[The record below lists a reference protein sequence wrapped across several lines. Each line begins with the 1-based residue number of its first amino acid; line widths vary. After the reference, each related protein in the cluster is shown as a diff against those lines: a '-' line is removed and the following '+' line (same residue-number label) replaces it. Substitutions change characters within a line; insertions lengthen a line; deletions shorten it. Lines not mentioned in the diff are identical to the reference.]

1 MDHPRPI
8 LFLNLQQINVESEYT
23 MVVNGA
29 GIQTSDVL
37 DLSLLHK
44 NDQTNASYPRRTR
57 LFLFVHFERNYDSE
71 KFFFTTRR
79 RKGIL
84 EKPFW
89 VKKAKNGEKLISIL
103 LLRFAR
109 TRCCCYMMMM
119 MRCSWNGGR
128 CYNDKSSN
136 VNSPNNTS
144 FKTIPRWYNFECQ

>member
-29 GIQTSDVL
+29 GIQTRDVL

-44 NDQTNASYPRRTR
+44 NDQTNASYPWRTH

-79 RKGIL
+79 RRRKGIL
-84 EKPFW
+84 EKPF
-89 VKKAKNGEKLISIL
+89 
-103 LLRFAR
+103 
-109 TRCCCYMMMM
+109 
-119 MRCSWNGGR
+119 
-128 CYNDKSSN
+128 
-136 VNSPNNTS
+136 
-144 FKTIPRWYNFECQ
+144 